1 VGAFPPVRSNVLLLI
16 IQSSLSLSWLQFR
29 RAGREI
35 DQLGIRL
42 AAIRQSGHWRVEMK
56 WPKRPSRYFGKFH
69 SQSEA
74 EEWIEA
80 HCWMSAQRQEPD
92 DEAFESL
99 KDDASLAATSGDP
112 AC

>member
-1 VGAFPPVRSNVLLLI
+1 MFALMVDH
-16 IQSSLSLSWLQFR
+16 LSM
-29 RAGREI
+29 
-35 DQLGIRL
+35 IRL

-74 EEWIEA
+74 EEWIEK
-80 HCWMSAQRQEPD
+80 HRWLSAQRQEPD

-99 KDDASLAATSGDP
+99 EDEVSLAASGDP
-112 AC
+112 DCSD

>member
-1 VGAFPPVRSNVLLLI
+1 MVEH
-16 IQSSLSLSWLQFR
+16 LST
-29 RAGREI
+29 
-35 DQLGIRL
+35 IRL

-80 HCWMSAQRQEPD
+80 TAGCQRSVKSPMTRRSSRLRMTPAWLQHRAIPIVEPIFMHNSVGLT
-92 DEAFESL
+92 ELRNCSL
-99 KDDASLAATSGDP
+99 RRPRPRQSNLT
-112 AC
+112 